1 MTHFQHQ
8 WANRQWA
15 CRFTRMHATLA
26 YVVVFI
32 GGGLGSALRFGVGRI
47 SLSAFGPN
55 FPIGTLMVNIVGCFV
70 LGVVTG
76 WIGSRSAGLDR
87 SITLFLATGVLGGF
101 TTFSAFALDA
111 VTLSERGDYL
121 LATGYVL
128 ASVLASIVGLI
139 AGLALMRTAAT

>member
-1 MTHFQHQ
+1 M
-8 WANRQWA
+8 
-15 CRFTRMHATLA
+15 
-26 YVVVFI
+26 
-32 GGGLGSALRFGVGRI
+32 
-47 SLSAFGPN
+47 
-55 FPIGTLMVNIVGCFV
+55 
-70 LGVVTG
+70 
-76 WIGSRSAGLDR
+76 
-87 SITLFLATGVLGGF
+87 FLATGVLGGF